1 MGNKRAN
8 LSVPAGWSQQD
19 RRFGESVK
27 QNLDTLQGL
36 RGDKLDRAVTFR
48 DLLDAGVV
56 TLARGITNFDGNASS
71 VAVVSEVA
79 NLDIPPTPTNLQASG
94 AF

>member
-48 DLLDAGVV
+48 DLSRYRACNV
-56 TLARGITNFDGNASS
+56 SS
-71 VAVVSEVA
+71 RYYK
-79 NLDIPPTPTNLQASG
+79 
-94 AF
+94 F